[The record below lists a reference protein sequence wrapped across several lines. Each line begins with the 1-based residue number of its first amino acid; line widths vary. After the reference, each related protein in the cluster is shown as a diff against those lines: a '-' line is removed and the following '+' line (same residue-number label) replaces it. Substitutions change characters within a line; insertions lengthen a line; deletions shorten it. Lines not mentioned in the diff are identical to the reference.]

1 MKRIL
6 SIAIL
11 VLMLL
16 ALCLT
21 ACAEETEPKT
31 YTSGDYRY
39 ILLDDGTAEITWY
52 NGKAENLTIAAQLDG
67 YPVTAIGDGVFSW
80 RSSLTAVS
88 IPDSVTAI
96 GDGAF
101 AYCFSLTVITIPDSV
116 TRIGDSA
123 FSCCSSLTAITI
135 PDSVTSIGDSAFFYC
150 SSLTLTVT
158 RDSYAAQYCKEKG
171 LNYTYTD
178 SLDWLN
184 N

>member
-80 RSSLTAVS
+80 RSSLTA
-88 IPDSVTAI
+88 
-96 GDGAF
+96 
-101 AYCFSLTVITIPDSV
+101 
-116 TRIGDSA
+116 
-123 FSCCSSLTAITI
+123 ITI
-135 PDSVTSIGDSAFFYC
+135 PDSVTSIGEYAFSWC